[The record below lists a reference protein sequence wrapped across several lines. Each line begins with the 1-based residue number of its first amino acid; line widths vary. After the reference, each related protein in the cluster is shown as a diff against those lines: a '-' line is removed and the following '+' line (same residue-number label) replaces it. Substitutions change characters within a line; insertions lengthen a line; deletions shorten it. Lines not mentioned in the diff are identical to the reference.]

1 MGRELLPEITFSPD
15 RLICWPGTK
24 HPLLASSELPSY
36 HLKAQGPHLFPQ
48 LRVMYKP
55 QSFGCLLSLLSF
67 LYLFLELPFIC
78 VIKIGF
84 FPPVILSYVSFILRP
99 ATEFRRVEENMF
111 LPLQGRCL
119 TLFVYSEEFG
129 DMGKAGQGPFP
140 TFSV

>member
-1 MGRELLPEITFSPD
+1 M
-15 RLICWPGTK
+15 
-24 HPLLASSELPSY
+24 
-36 HLKAQGPHLFPQ
+36 
-48 LRVMYKP
+48 
-55 QSFGCLLSLLSF
+55 
-67 LYLFLELPFIC
+67 C

-84 FPPVILSYVSFILRP
+84 FPPVILSYVTFILRP

-119 TLFVYSEEFG
+119 TLFVYSEKFG